1 MFKRILAATDM
12 PNQVDP
18 VVLSAV
24 QLAGH
29 LDASLYIL
37 HALESSSTDN
47 RRLVRHFSTGHE
59 VVTTPAYEAMV
70 KQEIKQTYADMLME
84 GIHYNIRVV
93 SGFPWEE
100 ILKLAREMKVDL
112 VLMGPH
118 SGRAVEKG
126 VVRVAGKVGSTV
138 EAVIQR
144 ERCPVMIVN
153 FPVAQ
158 RKMDFKNILIPI
170 DFSRSCECA
179 VCFSVRFAKKFLSK
193 IIVFHMIPVLP
204 FPKYS
209 KAEFE
214 TDVRHAR
221 RRIEIFC
228 NDYLSGIEHAYMIRG
243 GSLPHLEIL
252 KCAEQQDV
260 DAVVMG
266 SHTKEEKGKWYA
278 GSAVERVGYRSKN
291 PVIVITDPEV
301 LTPWKK
307 RPSQKIDEDKNDIR
321 LIRVHN
327 TE

>member
-1 MFKRILAATDM
+1 
-12 PNQVDP
+12 
-18 VVLSAV
+18 
-24 QLAGH
+24 
-29 LDASLYIL
+29 
-37 HALESSSTDN
+37 LESSSTDN

-193 IIVFHMIPVLP
+193 IIVFH
-204 FPKYS
+204 S
-209 KAEFE
+209 
-214 TDVRHAR
+214 R